1 MKKSLVALAALAA
14 TSAFAQSSVTMY
26 GIADVSYMSKTH
38 TAGNGTQLSKLTGV
52 SEGANAGNRIG
63 FRGTEDLGGG
73 QKVGF
78 LIEQGIN
85 ITSGALFST
94 RAAAGGQQYEGVQGA
109 SGNMPAAAYST
120 NTNRQSYINYSAGFG
135 EIRAGFQ
142 YTNLYQLSTLSGYMV
157 GSEQPGSDV
166 AHTFDN
172 ATFGG
177 SRSTGLTYIA
187 PQMGAFKLTYQHSGP
202 ANAGGRESAE
212 FNVAATNTAN
222 GRTVDKAKRDSIL
235 VDYNG
240 GPLTASLAYT
250 KFKAQATAGANQQT
264 CTMSAGVPTCAI
276 TPTQVFSIF
285 NAATYTSSVAAADY
299 DSTLTQLGARYDLG
313 TVRLSGTY
321 NDGKKTN
328 NLAATGQV
336 KYKSNQI
343 GVEGV
348 FGATRPFF
356 TTGSA
361 KLDTD
366 GANTND
372 FKQTQ
377 FGVRY
382 DLSKRS
388 VAYIMSGNVKDSNA
402 TTVASGTTIGK
413 REFTAVGLMHS
424 F

>member
-14 TSAFAQSSVTMY
+14 TSAFAQSTVTLY

-38 TAGNGTQLSKLTGV
+38 SAGDGTALSKLTGI

-63 FRGTEDLGGG
+63 FRGVEDIGGG

-94 RAAAGGQQYEGVQGA
+94 RAAAGGQQYEGLQVA
-109 SGNMPAAAYST
+109 SGNMPPAAYST
-120 NTNRQSYINYSAGFG
+120 NTNRQSYISFSSGIG

-142 YTNLYQLSTLSGYMV
+142 YANLYQLSTLSGYMV

-166 AHTFDN
+166 SHTFDN

-177 SRSTGLTYIA
+177 SRSTGLTYIF
-187 PQMGAFKLTYQHSGP
+187 PQMGAFKLTYQRGGA
-202 ANAGGRESAE
+202 ANAGSRETAE
-212 FNVAATNTAN
+212 FAAAGNNTAN
-222 GRTVDKAKRDSIL
+222 GRTKDNAKRDSFL
-235 VDYNG
+235 LDYAA
-240 GPLTASLAYT
+240 GPLTASAAYT
-250 KFKAQATAGANQQT
+250 KFQVRQTAG
-264 CTMSAGVPTCAI
+264 SS
-276 TPTQVFSIF
+276 QVSVGAVATDSILAFSIL
-285 NAATYTSSVAAADY
+285 NAATYAANLDANDY
-299 DSTLTQLGARYDLG
+299 DSTLTQLGGRYDFG

-328 NLAATGQV
+328 NTSGAV
-336 KYKSNQI
+336 SKYKSNQVGI
-343 GVEGV
+343 EGV
-348 FGATRPFF
+348 YGAIRPFA
-356 TTGSA
+356 TVGSA
-361 KLDTD
+361 KKETD
-366 GANTND
+366 GTVNND
-372 FKQTQ
+372 FKQSQ

-388 VAYIMSGNVKDSNA
+388 VAYIMSGSVKDS
-402 TTVASGTTIGK
+402 TVATSSSTLLAK
-413 REFTAVGLMHS
+413 RDFTAVGLMHS